1 MGFVPPARASTCP
14 KAADGLTPGNTPRN
28 NHKKAQLFESSNMH
42 TSWSPAMKTVDANG
56 SFFFL
61 MGVDHVTLPKKL
73 EPESLKTTLIGRI
86 THRLRKTNVDIFK
99 NH

>member
-1 MGFVPPARASTCP
+1 
-14 KAADGLTPGNTPRN
+14 
-28 NHKKAQLFESSNMH
+28 
-42 TSWSPAMKTVDANG
+42 MKTVDANG